1 MGTLPDYLQNVY
13 SLGFVS
19 WMMAFN
25 DDPRAPMYNSQFKA
39 AVLARQDGLTDEQ
52 RNIFLNQWDMLT
64 SRQQMNA
71 QQGTT
76 ARAV

>member
-1 MGTLPDYLQNVY
+1 ML
-13 SLGFVS
+13 
-19 WMMAFN
+19 AFN

-39 AVLARQDGLTDEQ
+39 AILARQDGLTQEQ
-52 RNIFLNQWDMLT
+52 KDIFLNNWDMLT

-76 ARAV
+76 ARQV